1 MRKTTMKTIPRE
13 TDNEEIKELRKQL
26 RVAEGILEDLCCRAR
41 DYGLSCTPC
50 PLEEYNSKL
59 DRKE

>member
-1 MRKTTMKTIPRE
+1 METVPRE

-41 DYGLSCTPC
+41 DYGLPCTPC
-50 PLEEYNSKL
+50 PLEEYTSKL
-59 DRKE
+59 EKGGNERE

>member
-1 MRKTTMKTIPRE
+1 MKTIPRE

-59 DRKE
+59 DKKE